1 MRQNKTGYSSQN
13 GAGLME
19 GLPASGGLCSVATRI
34 PGFRIELQRSRILF
48 AEGRL
53 KPNIQCPS

>member
-13 GAGLME
+13 GAGLLE

-34 PGFRIELQRSRILF
+34 SGFRIELQRSGILI
-48 AEGRL
+48 AEAD
-53 KPNIQCPS
+53 